1 MNIWKGL
8 RRLVVLNLIWNLLKL
23 IFGRLLFILKLLLNE
38 KLESFF
44 LKILWYSYGVV
55 LVLFLIV
62 GMESV
67 LKNIVVL
74 KACLMNGVLLLMYR
88 LWFLGIWVKIVLLV
102 LFLFEILVLVSI
114 SFMVNFFLMYR
125 VKMWWLVFVCYSW

>member
-1 MNIWKGL
+1 M
-8 RRLVVLNLIWNLLKL
+8 VLNLIWNLLKL

-125 VKMWWLVFVCYSW
+125 VKMWWLVFVCYS

>member
-1 MNIWKGL
+1 M
-8 RRLVVLNLIWNLLKL
+8 VLNLIWNLLKL

-74 KACLMNGVLLLMYR
+74 KVCLMNGVLLLMYR

-125 VKMWWLVFVCYSW
+125 VKMWWLVFVCYS